1 MRGWSRLGYFSSLSA
16 SICPA
21 YAGMIPRT
29 SCSSPFSSHLSRV
42 CGDDPNLLTPLEKES
57 IFVPR
62 MRGWSHLQKRPCGEK
77 RICPAYAGMIPR
89 TMKDTFFN
97 PHLSRVCGDDP
108 KIADYIKV
116 GDKFVPR
123 MRGWSPCCSRL
134 STITG
139 ICPAY
144 AGMIPVVY
152 RNGGLCRNLSRV
164 CGDDPG
170 LGTTGKEIAKFVP
183 RMRGWSYF
191 RPSSRPSVAIC
202 PAYAGMILYK
212 PKLTDEDCNLSRVCG
227 DDPMRGIFMWL
238 VRGFVPRMRGW
249 SYMRVQLTYS
259 PVICPAY
266 AGMILVSQGFVI
278 VYVDLS
284 RVCGDDPQEAI
295 DYIVSK

>member
-164 CGDDPG
+164 CGDDPISA
-170 LGTTGKEIAKFVP
+170 LHLVLQLQFVP
-183 RMRGWSYF
+183 RMRGWSCI
-191 RPSSRPSVAIC
+191 SRS
-202 PAYAGMILYK
+202 L
-212 PKLTDEDCNLSRVCG
+212 
-227 DDPMRGIFMWL
+227 
-238 VRGFVPRMRGW
+238 RMR
-249 SYMRVQLTYS
+249 T
-259 PVICPAY
+259 VICPAY
-266 AGMILVSQGFVI
+266 AGMIPWEGYSCGLWE
-278 VYVDLS
+278 DLS
-284 RVCGDDPQEAI
+284 RVCGDDPI
-295 DYIVSK
+295 WGFSSHTHL